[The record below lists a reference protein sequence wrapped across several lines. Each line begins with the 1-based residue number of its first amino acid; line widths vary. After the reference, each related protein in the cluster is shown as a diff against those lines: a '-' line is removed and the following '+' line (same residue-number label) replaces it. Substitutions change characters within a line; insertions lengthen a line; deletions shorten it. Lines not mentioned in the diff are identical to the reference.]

1 MNWLDRTIAWLS
13 PESAYKR
20 LGYRQAVDS
29 MRSYDAAGDDHLN
42 AGWRAVNAKAESTDG
57 MYRDTIRARS
67 RDLERNS
74 DILESVVLAFERNV
88 VGGGFKLQAKTEN
101 EELNTNIESLFKLWC
116 RPKNCDVTQQQ
127 SFSEICQMLIRRQK
141 VDGGIIVVL
150 RYIDDG
156 IVPLSLQL
164 YEVDDLDTMMP
175 TTTTKKIVNGIEYN
189 AYNRPIAYYLKK
201 YDAYGNYIGT
211 SERIDAKDVLFLF
224 KKKRPSQLR
233 EMSELSS
240 TLPRVRDMNQFM
252 EAVSVK
258 ERVAALLAVLIKRVT
273 PGGVTGPVGRGNG
286 QSDKRNGYTG
296 KMLTPGMMMELNP
309 GDDVHVVQ
317 PPAQAANSAEF
328 IRLQQRLSGSA
339 QGISYEVAARDM
351 SQVNYSSARQ
361 GLLEDQKTY
370 LMQQQFLI
378 DHFLIPVYESFL
390 ESAILVG
397 MVSIKDFH
405 SKKDSYLKHEWV
417 APGMKWIDPLKEANA
432 NRVALETNQ
441 TTLAEIAGNTGND
454 WREIVDQRAIEI
466 EYMRE
471 KGVISSESSTNF
483 EEIEK
488 LINETEDEKRKDES

>member
-1 MNWLDRTIAWLS
+1 MNFLDRTIAWIS
-13 PESAYKR
+13 PEKAYKR
-20 LGYRQAVDS
+20 IAFRQVVNE
-29 MRSYDAAGDDHLN
+29 MRSYDAANDDHLN
-42 AGWRAVNAKAESTDG
+42 AGWRAVNAKAEATDG

-74 DILESVVLAFERNV
+74 DILESVILAFERNV

-101 EELNTNIESLFKLWC
+101 ENLNTEIEELFKLWC

-127 SFSEICQMLIRRQK
+127 SFSEICQMIVRRQK
-141 VDGGIIVVL
+141 VDGGMIIVM

-164 YEVDDLDTMMP
+164 YEVDDLDTMIPP
-175 TTTTKKIVNGIEYN
+175 TANKKIVNGIEYN

-201 YDAYGNYIGT
+201 YDEYGNYVGT
-211 SERIDAKDVLFLF
+211 SERIDARYVLFLF

-233 EMSELSS
+233 EISELSS

-258 ERVAALLAVLIKRVT
+258 ERVAALLAVLIKRLI
-273 PGGVTGPVGRGNG
+273 PGGGAVGRG
-286 QSDKRNGYTG
+286 QPEKRSGYNG
-296 KMLTPGMMMELNP
+296 KMLSPGMIMELNP

-328 IRLQQRLSGSA
+328 IRLQQRLSGSS

-370 LMQQQFLI
+370 LMYHQYLI
-378 DHFLIPVYESFL
+378 DHLLTPIYEAFI
-390 ESAILVG
+390 ESAILSG
-397 MVSIKDFH
+397 KLSIKDFYMN
-405 SKKDSYLKHEWV
+405 KEKYLKHKWI

-432 NRVALETNQ
+432 NKVALETNQ
-441 TTLAEIAGNTGND
+441 TTLAEVASGTGQD
-454 WREIVDQRAIEI
+454 WRDIIDQRAAEI
-466 EYMRE
+466 EYMKE
-471 KGVISSESSTNF
+471 KGVISSETGVNSD
-483 EEIEK
+483 EIDK
-488 LINETEDEKRKDES
+488 LIQETDDEESDDES